1 MPTRANPIPD
11 GYHAVT
17 PYLTVTGAANL
28 VVFMEKAF
36 DGKEILRHTAPD
48 GRLAHAEV
56 RIGDSV
62 VMIGEPGDDTAARPA
77 NLFLY
82 VTNADAT
89 YKRAIQAGAQSQA
102 EPADQFYGERMGG
115 VRDPFGNIWW
125 IATHIEDVS
134 PEEVQRR
141 RGRWRRRASSAGRT
155 RARAFRSLCARD
167 SIWVHVPPWL
177 VLQSRLP
184 APVNSALVQDSR
196 A

>member
-1 MPTRANPIPD
+1 
-11 GYHAVT
+11 
-17 PYLTVTGAANL
+17 
-28 VVFMEKAF
+28 MENAF
-36 DGKEILRHTAPD
+36 GGKEILRHTAPD

-141 RGRWRRRASSAGRT
+141 
-155 RARAFRSLCARD
+155 ARAMAEKS
-167 SIWVHVPPWL
+167 
-177 VLQSRLP
+177 
-184 APVNSALVQDSR
+184 
-196 A
+196 